1 MTKKFFFLV
10 VAILMGGMTAVKAK
24 INYVPLYIIDT
35 HADVKTVKRT
45 PAIQLFITQDD
56 HKLILPEFEPEDSLT
71 ILVLKDNERVYSV
84 PYERYYPIV
93 YLPTALV
100 GDFEVCI
107 SADTYYYFG
116 YITLES
122 SMENDSI
129 SSATTPWDNVSH
141 VGSNTIQQDFL
152 DRVMRL
158 EVVEYERQEPGKED
172 KTYHIGLVGSKV
184 YEYFPQL
191 VTPFE
196 DGTYALHVFDFIPLL
211 VSCIQEL
218 KIQVDTRTEK
228 IVDIMMSR
236 GNPTTV
242 SEVRAAIGNTLLS
255 VSPSSVSES
264 AQVRYILGD
273 DASNAFITVTDMGG
287 RVMTRVPLSP
297 TESSATIDS
306 GILGEGIFL
315 CTLYV
320 DGKNVGT
327 KRLVKTK

>member
-45 PAIQLFITQDD
+45 PAIQLFVTQDD

-93 YLPTALV
+93 YLPTAH
-100 GDFEVCI
+100 FEVRI

-129 SSATTPWDNVSH
+129 SSATTPWDNISH
-141 VGSNTIQQDFL
+141 VVSNTIQQDFL

-297 TESSATIDS
+297 TETSTTIDS